1 MSTRELHLRQL
12 ADQAVRDIVEL
23 DEQVAAGE
31 ITDDD
36 ARPLRRRYEGTAAR
50 ALSALDTCTP
60 ISGSDEPEPARPPR
74 PRGWGLAYAIVGVV
88 AVLVTVVLL
97 PASVIDRP
105 VGGFVTGNEIGEDVG
120 RDIGAAPA
128 LDPNTPVTDEQ
139 LEEVVAANPDV
150 VGMRLALAARYVGQ
164 GDYAAA
170 MGHYLDALRRE
181 PDNAAGLARLGWLLF
196 RIGQPDEALESVQQA
211 LAVDPNLDEA
221 LWYRANIQLD
231 GLDDPAGA
239 LTTLLVLDGRTLD
252 PEIAAQVDEL
262 TAEAERRAAG
272 SG

>member
-1 MSTRELHLRQL
+1 MSIRELQLRQL

-31 ITDDD
+31 ITDAD

-50 ALSALDTCTP
+50 ALSALDARTP
-60 ISGSDEPEPARPPR
+60 VPGQDELEPARPLR
-74 PRGWGLAYAIVGVV
+74 PHGWVLVYAIVGVV
-88 AVLVTVVLL
+88 AVLVTLVLL

-105 VGGFVTGNEIGEDVG
+105 VGGFVTGNEIGTDVG
-120 RDIGAAPA
+120 RDSGAAPP
-128 LDPNTPVTDEQ
+128 LDPSTPVTDEQ

-150 VGMRLALAARYVGQ
+150 VGMRLALADRYVGQ

-170 MGHYLDALRRE
+170 MRHYLDALRRE
-181 PDNAAGLARLGWLLF
+181 PDNAAGLTRLGWLLF
-196 RIGQPDEALESVQQA
+196 QIDQPDDALASVQQA
-211 LAVDPNLDEA
+211 LAIDPNLDEA

-239 LTTLLVLDGRTLD
+239 LTTLLVLKGRTLD

-272 SG
+272 TG

>member
-1 MSTRELHLRQL
+1 MSARELQLRQL

-31 ITDDD
+31 IND
-36 ARPLRRRYEGTAAR
+36 ADAQPLRQRYEVTAAR
-50 ALSALDTCTP
+50 ALSALEVRTP
-60 ISGSDEPEPARPPR
+60 VPGPDQLEPAPSRPP
-74 PRGWGLAYAIVGVV
+74 GWILAYAIVGVV
-88 AVLVTVVLL
+88 AVLVTLVLL

-120 RDIGAAPA
+120 AASA
-128 LDPNTPVTDEQ
+128 LEPDAPVTDEQ
-139 LEEVVAANPDV
+139 LEAVVAANPDV
-150 VGMRLALAARYVGQ
+150 VGMRLALADRYVGQ

-181 PDNAAGLARLGWLLF
+181 PDNAEGLARLGWLLF
-196 RIGQPDEALESVQQA
+196 RIDQPADALESVQRA
-211 LAVDPNLDEA
+211 LAVDPDLDEA

-262 TAEAERRAAG
+262 TAEAERRAG
-272 SG
+272 GTG

>member
-1 MSTRELHLRQL
+1 MSTRELQLRQL

-31 ITDDD
+31 ITDAD
-36 ARPLRRRYEGTAAR
+36 ATPLRRRYEGTAAR
-50 ALSALDTCTP
+50 ALSALDSRPPT
-60 ISGSDEPEPARPPR
+60 SGADEPEPARPRR

-88 AVLVTVVLL
+88 AVLVTLVLL

-120 RDIGAAPA
+120 RDVGAAPA

-150 VGMRLALAARYVGQ
+150 VGMRLALADRYAGQ
-164 GDYAAA
+164 GDYVAA
-170 MGHYLDALRRE
+170 MRHYFDALSRE
-181 PDNAAGLARLGWLLF
+181 PDNAVGLARLGWLLF
-196 RIGQPDEALESVQQA
+196 RIDQPDEALESVQQA
-211 LAVDPNLDEA
+211 LAIDPNLDEA

-239 LTTLLVLDGRTLD
+239 LTTLLVLEGRTLD

-272 SG
+272 TG